1 MKVRNTLRVHAVPLL
16 VVMLLWG
23 SGLGTFAQPGPYRR
37 IAGGAQPGR
46 GPQRGSRVGVEGPAS
61 NWTLPRTA
69 WGDPDLSGIWN
80 YATMTPLERPQGL
93 AGKEVLTDAEAAA
106 YERQI
111 LDRQSVTNNTAGPD
125 WWDPGTRHLMNRR
138 TSLIVEPPDGR
149 LPPQTQD
156 AQARATASAEARR
169 ARGSGDGPED
179 LGLNVRCLVWSIA
192 GPPMLPGVYNNNV
205 QFIQFPDYVVIFNE
219 MIHDARIVPMDGRP
233 HGTIRRWMGDSRG
246 HWAGNTLVVD
256 TINFTDKTNFR
267 GSGEHLHLIE
277 RFTRARD
284 DTIEYQFTADDPTT
298 WTKSWSASI
307 SMTKTEGPLF
317 EYACH
322 EGNARSVEGILRG
335 ARTQDGR

>member
-16 VVMLLWG
+16 VVVLLWG
-23 SGLGTFAQPGPYRR
+23 SGLGTFAQPSPYRR
-37 IAGGAQPGR
+37 IAGGAQR
-46 GPQRGSRVGVEGPAS
+46 PAS

-80 YATMTPLERPQGL
+80 YATMTPLERPREL
-93 AGKEVLTDAEAAA
+93 AEKEVLTNEEAAA
-106 YERQI
+106 FERQTI
-111 LDRQSVTNNTAGPD
+111 ERQSVTNNTAGPD

-138 TSLIVEPPDGR
+138 TSLVVDPPNGR
-149 LPPQTQD
+149 VAPQTQD
-156 AQARATASAEARR
+156 AQARAAARAETRR
-169 ARGSGDGPED
+169 AHGIAEGPED
-179 LGLNVRCLVWSIA
+179 LGLNERCLLWSIA